1 MSPGTQDRRADGNAR
16 RRSPLAAGRFS
27 LAQGVMAGMGALS
40 LGALDL
46 HFFANPLTTLL
57 ALLTAFAYV
66 AVYTPLKRVTP
77 LATFIGA
84 FPAPWADAGMGQR
97 RVDASSGPALRS
109 SPFSW
114 SGNFPTSCPS
124 PGSIAKTMRARAF
137 VCFRLCIRM
146 DGPPWFRP
154 WSLPS

>member
-1 MSPGTQDRRADGNAR
+1 
-16 RRSPLAAGRFS
+16 
-27 LAQGVMAGMGALS
+27 MAGMGALS

-84 FPAPWADAGMGQR
+84 FPAPWADAGNGQR

-114 SGNFPTSCPS
+114 SGNFPHFMSS
-124 PGSIAKTMRARAF
+124 PGSIAKDYARAG
-137 VCFRLCIRM
+137 IRM
-146 DGPPWFRP
+146 LPVVHPDG
-154 WSLPS
+154 WSTVVQALVFAVLMIPVASRRGGWAWRAEPMRFWLSCSA